1 MEKFT
6 ALLDEHKVA
15 NQIATLLNSYN
26 KLSKLHTDQSIITS
40 NIKYFIEQRL
50 LNKEITV
57 VGCIGVDML
66 YMNSIFLRHLSIHP
80 LFRKLG
86 IASSLIKKAQK
97 YYYNISNIYM
107 DIRSDNY
114 ASLSLAEKEGFLVVQ
129 IKSKTNYNIV
139 TVGKINDFRN

>member
-6 ALLDEHKVA
+6 ELLDEHKVA

-86 IASSLIKKAQK
+86 IASSLIKKVQK

>member
-1 MEKFT
+1 M
-6 ALLDEHKVA
+6 
-15 NQIATLLNSYN
+15 
-26 KLSKLHTDQSIITS
+26 SKLHTDQSIITS

-129 IKSKTNYNIV
+129 IKNKTNYNIV

>member
-15 NQIATLLNSYN
+15 TQIATLLNSYN

>member
-15 NQIATLLNSYN
+15 TQIATLLNSYN

-129 IKSKTNYNIV
+129 IKNKTNYNIV

>member
-6 ALLDEHKVA
+6 ALLDEYKVA

-26 KLSKLHTDQSIITS
+26 KLSKLHTGQSIITS
-40 NIKYFIEQRL
+40 NIKYFIEQRI
-50 LNKEITV
+50 LNEEIAI

-129 IKSKTNYNIV
+129 IKNKTNYNIV